1 MRLTA
6 RIARVRIADYEFQS
20 GDGYLLPNIE
30 IQIGESDRASSA
42 RFSISDPGLLIGAE
56 FMKISIAQGGII
68 TPPDLL
74 KDPSKSTG
82 AASVPSSGAQG
93 NAPILAEVAKAF
105 EGGSNS
111 LIARA
116 VGHSEGNRTAE
127 GGFNGSYKGHTDPG
141 NGAYNIGS
149 FSYQAKQGG
158 ASTPE
163 QADELWMG
171 KLKAEMP
178 KYEAAAKAAGLNPA
192 DSRLLANFCDLYTQS
207 PAAATEQGGFL
218 DRMGEIAKGGG
229 SYEAII
235 AARVNSYRNPSNG
248 AINAPGFGNSES
260 RLKTDQDRRMTAL
273 EAVLKRAGA
282 GTPPAPTGNIQAKM
296 TPAAVQPTGT
306 QPVTAPTG
314 PTSAPIA
321 QATPAVESSIKGTEV
336 IIELGYTPSSLIAF
350 HFIHTGTTCK
360 KEGAETTTFEGKS
373 LRWLLTRVPQT
384 RSFEAVNLKQVAQIL
399 SESLG
404 AKVEFEGKGQT
415 YQHLDMTGLTPFRL
429 LSREAK
435 SIGYRIADK
444 GNKLILEPE
453 ARPEFT
459 DFVIDE
465 DVLISADFGDQAR
478 ADGPSPGTAT
488 SQSDGA
494 AGTAKSVLNLQS
506 GQTTTLTPNT
516 TAGTGKP
523 TGDTAVIAGAAAA
536 AVGGTV
542 KQPGGAPAAPEAAKS
557 AGPEKR
563 KVGPVTVG
571 DTTTTEEITIERKEE
586 PTQVTTTTT
595 TVATID
601 TVTVGSGTRRTKTT
615 IETKVGTAK
624 GTTITTKVTDGNN
637 APVTTTSTT
646 ADIDAK
652 FTSKTDPNQ
661 NAQVDQFGLPKQP
674 PGIIDLADGRAEG
687 LQIADE
693 SKRIKGYESSAVLM
707 STEEVLQL
715 VPGQIIALSSRLF
728 PEPFDR
734 EWRIA
739 DVRHSWG
746 EGTTTLNF
754 YTPQLPP
761 PSSGGST
768 AATTATSVP
777 TGKILNP
784 HSDGGQRGTPF
795 DPSGVIRGRPHNG
808 IDTLGDYSIRAGFSG
823 TVIDAENSCRV
834 GDSECGGRFGN
845 LVYIAGEGEWAGYT
859 LRYAHL
865 ASAAVTKNQKV
876 AAGQVV
882 GQMGDTGA
890 SDGDHLHM
898 ELLKGDQR
906 IDPEPYISPCFTA
919 VYGQGSGTPLKCK
932 G

>member
-6 RIARVRIADYEFQS
+6 KIARVRFADYEFQS

-42 RFSISDPGLLIGAE
+42 RFSINDPGLLIGAE
-56 FMKISIAQGGII
+56 FMKLSVKQGGIV

-74 KDPSKSTG
+74 KAPSNTPG
-82 AASVPSSGAQG
+82 AASAPSGGAQG

-116 VGHSEGNRTAE
+116 VGHSEGNRTPE

-141 NGAYNIGS
+141 NGAFNIGS
-149 FSYQAKQGG
+149 FSYQIKQGG

-171 KLKAEMP
+171 RLKAQMP

-218 DRMGEIAKGGG
+218 DRMGEIAKGNG

-296 TPAAVQPTGT
+296 SPAAVQPTGT
-306 QPVTAPTG
+306 QPVTAPAG
-314 PTSAPIA
+314 PTSAPIS
-321 QATPAVESSIKGTEV
+321 QATPPTETSIKGTEV

-350 HFIHTGTTCK
+350 HFIHTGTTCNTQ
-360 KEGAETTTFEGKS
+360 GAETTAFEGKS

-384 RSFEAVNLKQVAQIL
+384 RSFEAVNLKQVVQIL

-415 YQHLDMTGLTPFRL
+415 YQHLDMTGLTPFQL

-465 DVLISADFGDQAR
+465 DVFISADFGDQAR

-506 GQTTTLTPNT
+506 GQTTALTPNT
-516 TAGTGKP
+516 VAGTGKP
-523 TGDTAVIAGAAAA
+523 TGDAAVIAGAAAA

-542 KQPGGAPAAPEAAKS
+542 KQPGGAPAKPEAASKPN
-557 AGPEKR
+557 GPEKR
-563 KVGPVTVG
+563 STKRQEGN
-571 DTTTTEEITIERKEE
+571 TEITEDITIERKEE

-595 TVATID
+595 TIETKITI
-601 TVTVGSGTRRTKTT
+601 TNSGASKIVKTT
-615 IETKVGTAK
+615 VETKVGTAK
-624 GTTITTKVTDGNN
+624 GTTIT
-637 APVTTTSTT
+637 
-646 ADIDAK
+646 I
-652 FTSKTDPNQ
+652 
-661 NAQVDQFGLPKQP
+661 
-674 PGIIDLADGRAEG
+674 GR
-687 LQIADE
+687 
-693 SKRIKGYESSAVLM
+693 
-707 STEEVLQL
+707 
-715 VPGQIIALSSRLF
+715 
-728 PEPFDR
+728 
-734 EWRIA
+734 
-739 DVRHSWG
+739 
-746 EGTTTLNF
+746 
-754 YTPQLPP
+754 
-761 PSSGGST
+761 
-768 AATTATSVP
+768 
-777 TGKILNP
+777 IL
-784 HSDGGQRGTPF
+784 
-795 DPSGVIRGRPHNG
+795 
-808 IDTLGDYSIRAGFSG
+808 
-823 TVIDAENSCRV
+823 C
-834 GDSECGGRFGN
+834 
-845 LVYIAGEGEWAGYT
+845 
-859 LRYAHL
+859 
-865 ASAAVTKNQKV
+865 
-876 AAGQVV
+876 
-882 GQMGDTGA
+882 
-890 SDGDHLHM
+890 
-898 ELLKGDQR
+898 
-906 IDPEPYISPCFTA
+906 
-919 VYGQGSGTPLKCK
+919 
-932 G
+932 